1 MSYLYLERSILTVVA
16 GVSEASGDTDAVDD
30 EEDLYI
36 LGSWIDS
43 SERAKVNTKI
53 INHKIFV
60 VDIADIWKKQL

>member
-16 GVSEASGDTDAVDD
+16 GVSEARGDTDAVDD

-43 SERAKVNTKI
+43 SERAKVTKI